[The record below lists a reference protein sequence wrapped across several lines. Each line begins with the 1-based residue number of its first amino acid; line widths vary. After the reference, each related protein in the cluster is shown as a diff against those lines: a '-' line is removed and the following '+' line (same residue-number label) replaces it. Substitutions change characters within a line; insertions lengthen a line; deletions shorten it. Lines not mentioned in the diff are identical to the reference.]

1 MRTNPGLSCSPLM
14 QRTQDRKKLFFDTV
28 CTLADLDWDIYHA
41 SVDIDGDWAEQH
53 YYIRT

>member
-1 MRTNPGLSCSPLM
+1 M